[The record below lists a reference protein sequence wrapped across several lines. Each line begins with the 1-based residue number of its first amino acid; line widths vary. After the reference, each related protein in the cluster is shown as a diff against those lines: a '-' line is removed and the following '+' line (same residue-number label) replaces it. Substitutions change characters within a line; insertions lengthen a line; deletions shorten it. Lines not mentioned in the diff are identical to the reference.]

1 MRNSG
6 QADKEKAAEQ
16 AVKEKEDWGW
26 GVGGWGG
33 YEMKG
38 DTTQPNKDMRSES

>member
-16 AVKEKEDWGW
+16 AVKEKEDWGV
-26 GVGGWGG
+26 GGGWGG